1 MTLIP
6 SDYNSRTYAGWLGKC
21 IGVRFGAPLEGWSY
35 QQIKDTLGTV
45 EDYLPLPP
53 GKIFKPDDD
62 TAMPMIL
69 VRALEDYGADV
80 TAAQFGETWLNYLG
94 DQHGTLWW
102 GGYGI
107 STEHTAY
114 LNLAAGVP
122 APQSGSMAMNGAMLA
137 EQIGGQIF
145 SDVWG
150 LVAPNNPRLAA
161 KLAAR
166 AASVSHA
173 GDGIR
178 GSIFIAV
185 MVSLA
190 FSENDPRKLIETAL
204 TFIPDNSE
212 YARVVNAVR
221 EFHRQNPVD
230 WRAAYR
236 FIAENFGYD
245 RYPGEVHIIPN
256 TGIIVMALLYG
267 AGDFSRTIQ
276 IANMGGWDT
285 DCNVGN
291 VGAIMGVAVGLD
303 GIPMRWR
310 MPMNDI
316 LVAASV
322 IGTRNLLDMPA
333 CADLFCNLGRQLAG
347 ENPSSLP
354 PRCHFQYPGSTHGF
368 LFDGFNG
375 KVIALKNDGGGLHA
389 TVRKLNKKGEVR
401 LFVKTGLR
409 PEALSANYYGASF
422 SPKIYPG
429 QTVRAAI
436 TLPAD
441 APPTLRAGLFV
452 RNDNRAEYHHGVG
465 VPLIPGET
473 TTLTY
478 AIPPLHNALLSET
491 GVVLKNT
498 GQPWSGVFTLNWFDW
513 DGTPQ
518 FSTDFE
524 LARAEFGAISQW
536 TYLRGYWRLESGAY
550 HGSGVGINETYSGDI
565 TWQNYRLTVQLTPL
579 LGDHH
584 HLNVRVQGAR
594 RSYAVGF
601 APDGRLV
608 VYKNRGEY
616 HPVAGVSF
624 PWRHGQSYR
633 LTVVAVGSR
642 LRVWVDDA
650 PLLAWTDADA
660 PYLHGQIGLSN
671 FAGCHTRFERVEVSI
686 VPLLSVGAN

>member
-1 MTLIP
+1 MTPIP
-6 SDYNSRTYAGWLGKC
+6 PDYNTRVYAGWLGKC
-21 IGVRFGAPLEGWSY
+21 IGVRFGAPLEGWTY
-35 QQIKDTLGTV
+35 QQIADTLGTV

-69 VRALEDYGADV
+69 VRALQDFGAEV

-122 APQSGSMAMNGAMLA
+122 APRSGSVTMNGATLA

-150 LVAPNNPRLAA
+150 LVAPNNPQLAA
-161 KLAAR
+161 KLATR
-166 AASVSHA
+166 AAAVSHD
-173 GDGIR
+173 GDGIH
-178 GSIFIAV
+178 GSVFIAV
-185 MVSLA
+185 MTSLA
-190 FSENDPRKLIETAL
+190 FNESDPQKLIETAL
-204 TFIPDNSE
+204 TFIPAESE

-221 EFHRQNPVD
+221 EFYRHNPTD
-230 WRAAYR
+230 WRVAYR

-276 IANMGGWDT
+276 IANMAGWDT

-303 GIPMRWR
+303 GIPQKWR
-310 MPMNDI
+310 TPMNDI
-316 LVAASV
+316 LVAASI
-322 IGTRNLLDMPA
+322 IGTRNLLDIPA
-333 CADLFCNLGRQLAG
+333 CTDLFCDLGRQLAG
-347 ENPSSLP
+347 ERPSLSR
-354 PRCHFQYPGSTHGF
+354 PRFHFQYTDSTHGF
-368 LFDGFNG
+368 RFDGVNG
-375 KVIALKNDGGGLHA
+375 KIIALKNSGGGLRA
-389 TVRKLNKKGEVR
+389 TIRKLNKKGEVR
-401 LFVKTGLR
+401 LFAKTSLR
-409 PEALSANYYGASF
+409 PDDLSANYYGASF

-436 TLPAD
+436 TLPED

-452 RNDNRAEYHHGVG
+452 WDDNRAERHQSVA
-465 VPLIPGET
+465 VSLVPGET
-473 TTLTY
+473 VELAY
-478 AIPPLHNALLSET
+478 SIPAMHNALLSEV
-491 GVVLKNT
+491 GIVLKNT
-498 GQPWSGVFTLNWFDW
+498 GQPWSGAFTLSWLDW
-513 DGTPQ
+513 DGAPT
-518 FSTDFE
+518 FSTDFG
-524 LARAEFGAISQW
+524 LARMEFDAISQW
-536 TYLRGYWRLESGAY
+536 TYLRGYWRLENGAY
-550 HGSGVGINETYSGDI
+550 HGSGAGINESYTGDI
-565 TWQNYRLTVQLTPL
+565 DWRNYRLTVQLTPL

-584 HLNVRVQGAR
+584 HLNVRAQGAR

-601 APDGRLV
+601 APEGKLV
-608 VYKNRGEY
+608 IYKNRGDY
-616 HPVAGVSF
+616 HPVAEVPF
-624 PWRHGQSYR
+624 LWRHGQSYR
-633 LTVVAVGSR
+633 LAVVVAGNR
-642 LRVWVDDA
+642 LRVWVDDV
-650 PLLAWTDADA
+650 PSLDWTDTDD

-671 FAGCHTRFERVEVSI
+671 FAGCHTRFERVEVAY
-686 VPLLSVGAN
+686 VE